1 MWNLYFPSIAAVKR
15 YKAGKVVKKG
25 CEEAEYDEE
34 GSNDGDKYEEEE
46 DRNDETNVELV
57 DGENECPV
65 LNISTSPKPYIHRG

>member
-1 MWNLYFPSIAAVKR
+1 MEFILPKHRSCKTIQSR
-15 YKAGKVVKKG
+15 EG